1 MVKMFFSSLYSERI
15 FFHDWRI
22 TLSGRG
28 HIEGPERTCIVSPLI
43 FFYRLFF
50 SKFRSVNTER
60 KRNEWM
66 WICVKEGK
74 KLDVELRRR
83 RRRRRCTVWWSV
95 KLELAIWWI
104 SVGLVGFFSRR
115 ARKRDDKKQ
124 SHCLWNYLVVFLAQ
138 PNGVISL
145 HVCAS
150 LSVKTCSDDDMWIA
164 WKLERWEIDMCAPF
178 FFQMYDPKK
187 ESDFLQFEL
196 RFSSFFFFHSFYHLN
211 ICFSHFK

>member
-145 HVCAS
+145 HVCVCEFECKNMFRWRYVNRMKIRTVRNRYVCAFF
-150 LSVKTCSDDDMWIA
+150 LSNVRSK
-164 WKLERWEIDMCAPF
+164 KGKRF
-178 FFQMYDPKK
+178 FTVW
-187 ESDFLQFEL
+187 
-196 RFSSFFFFHSFYHLN
+196 SSFFFFLLFPFVLSFEHLL
-211 ICFSHFK
+211 FSL